1 MYTIRISSRGQIVIP
16 AEARNSLNLKE
27 GDTLAC
33 YVEEGR
39 IVLKTKQAKAKKGI
53 VDQTFGLLS
62 DLDYDLKEYI
72 NELRK
77 DSGKR
82 LDANEGSL

>member
-1 MYTIRISSRGQIVIP
+1 M
-16 AEARNSLNLKE
+16 
-27 GDTLAC
+27 AC

-39 IVLKTKQAKAKKGI
+39 LVLKTRQARVKKGI
-53 VDQTFGLLS
+53 VDQTFGLLA

-72 NELRK
+72 NEMRK
-77 DSGKR
+77 DSGRR

>member
-1 MYTIRISSRGQIVIP
+1 MYTVKISSRGQIVIP
-16 AEARNSLNLKE
+16 AEARNNLNLKE
-27 GDTLAC
+27 GDTLTC

-39 IVLKTKQAKAKKGI
+39 IVLKTNQAKAKKGI
-53 VDQTFGLLS
+53 VDQTFGLLA

-72 NELRK
+72 NELRN
-77 DSGKR
+77 DSGRR

>member
-33 YVEEGR
+33 HVEEGR
-39 IVLKTKQAKAKKGI
+39 IVLKKA
-53 VDQTFGLLS
+53 L
-62 DLDYDLKEYI
+62 
-72 NELRK
+72 
-77 DSGKR
+77 
-82 LDANEGSL
+82 